1 MVFCMFLAGC
11 SQQEE
16 ELRTERTDDSK
27 RVAVTLQLD
36 LSPLDGDTRSESSL
50 TSNVENLIHE
60 IRVCQYDEMG
70 VRIVNE
76 LCYEYDAGQ
85 TQVYSVTTHLVEASN
100 STVVVLVNMEDYVSE
115 YTVPP
120 LYNTLLQTK
129 YPFSITSGM
138 EMVPMSGYITGSIEE
153 GQVLRVSLARLV
165 SRINLTVNNNTGANL
180 SDVTVQ
186 LLHRPIQT
194 YICQDSNGRADLN
207 DDDYTDDVDGMY
219 EDEATS
225 LLAGN
230 GVTFYYYVLP
240 NYCSSNETNA
250 TRVRITTG
258 DGRTYEKALGGKAFG
273 QESGTYSLSA
283 NAVYSVTLNLGNK

>member
-16 ELRTERTDDSK
+16 ELRTGRTDDSK
-27 RVAVTLQLD
+27 RVAVTLQLN

-100 STVVVLVNMEDYVSE
+100 STVVVLVNMEEYVSE

-153 GQVLRVSLARLV
+153 GQVLQVSLARLV
-165 SRINLTVNNNTGANL
+165 SRINLTVNNNTGEEL

-194 YICQDSNGRADLN
+194 YICQDPNGRADLN
-207 DDDYTDDVDGMY
+207 DDDYTDDVDDMY

-225 LLAGN
+225 LAAGN

-240 NYCSSNETNA
+240 NYCSSNEANA
-250 TRVRITTG
+250 TWVQITTG
-258 DGRTYEKALGGKAFG
+258 DGRTYKKTLGGKAFG

-283 NAVYSVTLNLGNK
+283 NAVYSVTLNLGN